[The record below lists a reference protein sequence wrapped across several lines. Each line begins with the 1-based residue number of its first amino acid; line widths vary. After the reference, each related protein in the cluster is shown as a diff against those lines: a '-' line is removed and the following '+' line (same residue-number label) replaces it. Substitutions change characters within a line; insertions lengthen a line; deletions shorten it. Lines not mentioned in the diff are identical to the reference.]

1 MNSAIATR
9 QSSRNNKIILWFLL
23 IWTVLNII
31 QASTLELQGDE
42 AYYWMYSRYLDW
54 GYFDHPPMVAVFIR
68 IGDWAMHNEFGL
80 RLLTVFSS
88 TFSIWLLWLTVKKYA
103 VDALGFALVV
113 SSIFIFHIYGFT
125 TTPDAPLFLF
135 TALFY
140 YFYQRYIEDDKFS
153 LALILAVIVAG
164 LFYSKYNAVLV
175 VGFTV
180 LANFKLLTRWSF
192 WLIVLLAAALYLP
205 HILWQVSHGYPSIN
219 YHLFER
225 SGEKYTF
232 LNSLSYFP
240 DQLLMAGPLV
250 GWFFFYK
257 AFRVKVKDP
266 FIRCLLVNSVGTLI
280 FFFISSIKDEV
291 QPQWTFVLFAPLV
304 MLVTIAFKQAGGMPK
319 WLAPVASINIG
330 IIVAVRVIIILG
342 LGFAKT
348 YGHLKSYYGFKDWAN
363 TVKQKA
369 GENYVVMNEGF
380 QNPSKYNYYT
390 NSLKCFAYDS
400 RYYRRTQFDIWPME
414 DSLQHKKVYYLTYY
428 KIDGLSTDS
437 IKLLAGTW
445 YGAWVNDVRTYQ
457 KVNIEPLAGKI
468 TAAPGQKLSLDL
480 SISNPYP
487 FPISFSDTGYSHK
500 VVLEACFFKGFDVIN
515 SQQMD
520 KSFHQVSLK
529 PGENRHFTFNLT
541 APNTRGTYDLLFS
554 LRTDPFP
561 GSKNSRIVSF
571 TVK

>member
-1 MNSAIATR
+1 M
-9 QSSRNNKIILWFLL
+9 QSPTSINKSQRDNKIILWFLFA
-23 IWTVLNII
+23 WTALNII

-68 IGDWAMHNEFGL
+68 IGDWLMHNEFGL
-80 RLLTVFSS
+80 RLLTVFAS

-103 VDALGFALVV
+103 VDALAFALVV

-140 YFYQRYIEDDKFS
+140 YFYQRYVNEDKLS
-153 LALILAVIVAG
+153 LALTLAVVVAC

-180 LANFKLLTRWSF
+180 LANIKLLTRWSF
-192 WLIVLLAAALYLP
+192 WLIVVLAALLYLP
-205 HILWQVSHGYPSIN
+205 HILWQINHGYPSIN

-225 SGEKYTF
+225 SGDTYSF
-232 LNSLSYFP
+232 LNSLSYIP

-257 AFRVKVKDP
+257 TFRVKVTDP
-266 FIRCLLVNSVGTLI
+266 FIRCLLVNCVGTLI
-280 FFFISSIKDEV
+280 FFFISSIKNEV

-304 MLVTIAFKQAGGMPK
+304 MLVPIAFKQSGGRPK
-319 WLAPVASINIG
+319 WLVPLASVNIS
-330 IIVAVRVIIILG
+330 IIVAVRIIIILG

-348 YGHLKSYYGFKDWAN
+348 YGHLKSYYGFKDWTQA
-363 TVKQKA
+363 VKQKA
-369 GENYVVMNEGF
+369 GNNYVVMIEGF

-390 NSLKCFAYDS
+390 SSLKCFAYDT

-428 KIDGLSTDS
+428 KVDGLSTDS
-437 IKLLAGTW
+437 IKLPAGNW

-457 KVNIEPLAGKI
+457 KINIEPTVVKM
-468 TAAPGQKLSLDL
+468 TAAPGQKVNLDL
-480 SISNPYP
+480 SISNPYSHT
-487 FPISFSDTGYSHK
+487 ISFTDTGYSHK
-500 VVLEACFFKGFDVIN
+500 TFLEACFFKGFDVISN
-515 SQQMD
+515 QQMD
-520 KSFHQVSLK
+520 NSFNRISLK
-529 PGENRHFTFNLT
+529 PGESKHFTFNLT
-541 APNTRGTYDLLFS
+541 APRTKGTYDLLFS

-561 GSKNSRIVSF
+561 GSKNSRIITF